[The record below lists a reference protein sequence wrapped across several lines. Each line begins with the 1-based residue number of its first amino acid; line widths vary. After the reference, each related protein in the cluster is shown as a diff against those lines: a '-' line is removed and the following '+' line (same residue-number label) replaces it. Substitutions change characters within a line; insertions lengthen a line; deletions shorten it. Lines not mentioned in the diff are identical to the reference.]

1 MTAIRPDDLEA
12 SGGVGAI
19 AGTATDL
26 NWDTYILS
34 GAAMMKD
41 GECVRSGYPLD
52 LDTLTVGSRVGKLS
66 YSCWKI
72 GLIIWFKLHYKRRYG
87 RSFLELHLP
96 Q

>member
-1 MTAIRPDDLEA
+1 M
-12 SGGVGAI
+12 

-52 LDTLTVGSRVGKLS
+52 LDTLTVGSRVGELHS
-66 YSCWKI
+66 VVNFNPLVLHNVLIYRI
-72 GLIIWFKLHYKRRYG
+72 GLYSIVYQLRCSVRY
-87 RSFLELHLP
+87 LNVKDYN
-96 Q
+96 

>member
-1 MTAIRPDDLEA
+1 MEA

-34 GAAMMKD
+34 GTAMMKD

-52 LDTLTVGSRVGKLS
+52 LDTLTVGSRVGKL
-66 YSCWKI
+66 
-72 GLIIWFKLHYKRRYG
+72 FE
-87 RSFLELHLP
+87 ELDLP
-96 Q
+96 HQNPLTMYCFT

>member
-12 SGGVGAI
+12 NGL

-26 NWDTYILS
+26 NCDTYILS

-52 LDTLTVGSRVGKLS
+52 LDTLTVGSRVGK
-66 YSCWKI
+66 YY
-72 GLIIWFKLHYKRRYG
+72 FRRNM
-87 RSFLELHLP
+87 L
-96 Q
+96 

>member
-12 SGGVGAI
+12 SGGVG

-52 LDTLTVGSRVGKLS
+52 LDTLTVGSRVGKCFQLPHHCRNVYFFEWS
-66 YSCWKI
+66 S
-72 GLIIWFKLHYKRRYG
+72 LKR
-87 RSFLELHLP
+87 P
-96 Q
+96 

>member
-52 LDTLTVGSRVGKLS
+52 LDTLTVGSRVGKS
-66 YSCWKI
+66 TSN
-72 GLIIWFKLHYKRRYG
+72 IIIDFVVESVCL
-87 RSFLELHLP
+87 
-96 Q
+96 

>member
-1 MTAIRPDDLEA
+1 MYFINHGIDIVTHETGVTAIRPDDLEA
-12 SGGVGAI
+12 NGGVGAV

-52 LDTLTVGSRVGKLS
+52 LDTLTVGSRVG
-66 YSCWKI
+66 
-72 GLIIWFKLHYKRRYG
+72 
-87 RSFLELHLP
+87 
-96 Q
+96 

>member
-1 MTAIRPDDLEA
+1 MLSYIRSVIVTISSQNEESTLLFCWLGVTAIRPDDLE
-12 SGGVGAI
+12 SNGGVGAV

-52 LDTLTVGSRVGKLS
+52 LDTLTVGSRVG
-66 YSCWKI
+66 
-72 GLIIWFKLHYKRRYG
+72 
-87 RSFLELHLP
+87 E
-96 Q
+96 